1 MSWTTWTTRLW
12 LSTPTLKESVSSTYT
27 STTATGRSVKYTT
40 ILVHVLVCTW
50 MMMHSKHPLFHLPF
64 LPSICSSSP
73 LLPPLHLLI
82 LPPPLP
88 PLHLPLP
95 PILLLIHMPFFPS
108 TFPSSL
114 LSALPP
120 LHLPLISFTCR
131 SSLPPAL
138 LSLPL
143 PPLSPNSDTRSL
155 FGVFLLATRKAH
167 LFVLDRVRTNQMPN
181 VSSLYQNERA
191 SRLAKYENYPLPPDD
206 FSFNV
211 RVDTESRRVGGRII
225 PW

>member
-40 ILVHVLVCTW
+40 MRVHVLVCTW

-64 LPSICSSSP
+64 LPPPSSSP
-73 LLPPLHLLI
+73 PS
-82 LPPPLP
+82 
-88 PLHLPLP
+88 P

-120 LHLPLISFTCR
+120 LHLPFISFTCR
-131 SSLPPAL
+131 FSLPPAL

>member
-1 MSWTTWTTRLW
+1 MYIIFALCTPHCASVHNLVHVTVGPMVQVMHIQGLVPLWPMLQSLLSVGARHISLNVFLSPETAASTIVQCTYIITFCRRLIRMSWTTWTTRLW
-12 LSTPTLKESVSSTYT
+12 LSTPTLKESVSSAYT
-27 STTATGRSVKYTT
+27 STTATGRS
-40 ILVHVLVCTW
+40 
-50 MMMHSKHPLFHLPF
+50 MNS
-64 LPSICSSSP
+64 
-73 LLPPLHLLI
+73 
-82 LPPPLP
+82 
-88 PLHLPLP
+88 
-95 PILLLIHMPFFPS
+95 
-108 TFPSSL
+108 
-114 LSALPP
+114 
-120 LHLPLISFTCR
+120 R
-131 SSLPPAL
+131 PPAL

-211 RVDTESRRVGGRII
+211 RVDTESRRVGECII